1 MRRKFLTTAAV
12 LTAGIATQA
21 MSTQNKNSKKQL
33 AHHVFFWLKNPASAE
48 DRDKLVEGLKTL
60 SAIEVIQKLHVG
72 IPAATE
78 KREVVDA
85 SWAVSELML
94 FDTVEDQKTYQSH
107 PVHLAFIK
115 NYSHLWAKVLVY
127 DVEEV

>member
-12 LTAGIATQA
+12 FTAGIATQA
-21 MSTQNKNSKKQL
+21 MSSHNKNTKKQL
-33 AHHVFFWLKNPASAE
+33 VHHVFFWLKNPGSAE
-48 DRDKLVEGLKTL
+48 ERDKLIEGLKSL
-60 SAIEVIQKLHVG
+60 SAIDVIQKLHVG

-78 KREVVDA
+78 KRDVVDA

-94 FDTVEDQKTYQSH
+94 FNNVEDQKTYQSH

-115 NYSHLWAKVLVY
+115 NYSHLWDKVVVY